1 MDETPSTENIVER
14 AYDALRTVWDPE
26 LAIDIVT
33 LGLIYDVRAV
43 DGGVEV
49 DMTMTTPGCPV
60 SDSLPAEAT
69 IALQNEFPQ
78 MSVWVNV
85 VWDPPWDPS
94 RIGSDGSNIT
104 GVLGGI

>member
-1 MDETPSTENIVER
+1 MEDTPSNELIIER

-33 LGLIYDVRAV
+33 LGLIYDVRVV
-43 DGGVEV
+43 DGAVEV

-69 IALQNEFPQ
+69 AALQNEFSM

-94 RIGSDGSNIT
+94 RIVSDGSNIT
-104 GVLGGI
+104 GVLGGM

>member
-1 MDETPSTENIVER
+1 MEETSTELITER
-14 AYDALRTVWDPE
+14 AYNALRTVWDPE

-33 LGLIYDVRAV
+33 LGLIYDVRV
-43 DGGVEV
+43 VEGTVEV

-60 SDSLPAEAT
+60 SDQLPAEAT
-69 IALQNEFPQ
+69 TALQNEFPM

-104 GVLGGI
+104 GVLGGL